1 MSSPRRRR
9 PRPNAVKFTVFVV
22 CMLVVNAALVAVFHP
37 FHGGGRDEYTAVF
50 VDVSGLR
57 AGDKVRLAGVPV
69 GSVGSVE
76 MDRRHRVHVRFAVDK
91 GQPLT
96 TTTRAVVRY
105 QNLVGDRY
113 LELQQGDTVGTPLA
127 DGATLGP
134 DRTVPALNLDALL
147 GGFRPL
153 FQALDSDQI
162 NRLTSSLL
170 TIFQGQ
176 GGTVA
181 ELLRRIGS
189 VTSTLADRDQ
199 VIGQVIDNLDTALGT
214 ISAKGDQFDATLT
227 TLQQLVSGL
236 AADRGILGQAVTSI
250 DGATASFAGL
260 LTATRPDIAGT
271 LGQLDA
277 SLTPVVN
284 HRDEFD
290 GLLQRMPGN
299 YRKLVRTGAYGS
311 FFNFYLCGL
320 QIKVTGADGRPVTAN
335 LIDQKTGRCAWPR

>member
-1 MSSPRRRR
+1 MSSPRHR
-9 PRPNAVKFTVFVV
+9 PRPNAVKFTVFVL

-37 FHGGGRDEYTAVF
+37 FHGGGRNEFTAEF
-50 VDVSGLR
+50 TDVSGLR
-57 AGDKVRLAGVPV
+57 SGDKVRLAGVQV
-69 GSVGSVE
+69 GSVGAVT
-76 MDRRHRVHVRFAVDK
+76 MDRRHLVHVQFEVDK

-113 LELQQGDTVGTPLA
+113 LELQPGETAGTPLA
-127 DGATLGP
+127 DGATIGP
-134 DRTVPALNLDALL
+134 DRTAPALNLDALM

-181 ELLRRIGS
+181 DLLSRIAS

-199 VIGQVIDNLDTALGT
+199 VIGQVIDNLNTTLGT
-214 ISAKGDQFDATLT
+214 IAAKGDQFDATLT

-236 AADRGILGQAVTSI
+236 SSDRDILGQAVTSI
-250 DGATASFAGL
+250 NGATASVAGL

-271 LGQLDA
+271 LGELDA

-284 HRDEFD
+284 QRDELD

-335 LIDQKTGRCAWPR
+335 LIDQKTGRCAWQH